1 MRTLLGI
8 VLAVAIGALLWW
20 GMQTKDERSEL
31 PSALAGRP
39 APAFDLELLPSYQ
52 EAWGERLDLEEYL
65 GRKPVILNFW
75 ASWCYPACYEEAP
88 ILEAAWRRYRD
99 RVLFVGVN
107 TQDEVDKAERFV
119 AQFGLSFPNV
129 YDPRGKVGI
138 DYGMY
143 GVPETFAISA
153 DGRVLGRHAG
163 SIDAEKLEAM
173 IREVLP

>member
-1 MRTLLGI
+1 MRTFLGVLLA
-8 VLAVAIGALLWW
+8 LAIGALLWW

-39 APAFDLELLPSYQ
+39 APGFDLELLPSSR
-52 EAWGERLDLEEYL
+52 ASWGNRLELNNFL
-65 GRKPVILNFW
+65 GKKPIILNFW

-88 ILEAAWRRYRD
+88 VLEAAWRRYRD
-99 RVLFVGVN
+99 RVMFVGVN
-107 TQDEVDKAERFV
+107 TQDEIDKAEKFISRFNIT
-119 AQFGLSFPNV
+119 FPNV

-163 SIDAEKLEAM
+163 SIDAGKLDSM

>member
-1 MRTLLGI
+1 MRVIVGLLAA
-8 VLAVAIGALLWW
+8 LAVGALLWW

-39 APAFDLELLPSYQ
+39 APAFALEPLPSFR
-52 EAWGERLDLEEYL
+52 ERWGGEMNLADYL
-65 GRKPVILNFW
+65 GKQPIVLNFW

-88 ILEAAWRRYRD
+88 ILEAAWRRWGD

-107 TQDEVDKAERFV
+107 TQDEIDKAEKFV
-119 AQFGLSFPNV
+119 TQFGLSFPNL
-129 YDPRGKVGI
+129 YDPRGRVGI

-153 DGRVLGRHAG
+153 GGRVVRRHAG
-163 SIDAEKLEAM
+163 SIDAAQLEAL